1 MKNKHDVSVNKMLL
15 HKRAACGSFALAII
29 SSTSSTLWTR
39 LETTGTSP
47 GIWILVYGLW
57 TEDDSGLPTGPLTI
71 TKTLL
76 KHFFDSLDSWTHSC
90 PLSCFSDS

>member
-1 MKNKHDVSVNKMLL
+1 MRELRDVNPNYKSNQTGVDRDKPRNLEF
-15 HKRAACGSFALAII
+15 G
-29 SSTSSTLWTR
+29 LWT
-39 LETTGTSP
+39 LDS
-47 GIWILVYGLW
+47 